1 MLIRNYGDN
10 YLVKSD
16 LGDKRLD
23 KRAKLISNRLRNKYG
38 QPLSKV
44 FTKSSEL
51 KRAYEFFANVKTS
64 FAKIVEL
71 SYYQTANR
79 VNNLALILS
88 VGDTTFLDY
97 KKIKIKREEY
107 GPIGNGGNGLI
118 LHSSLAVDPNSGQPL
133 GLLWSKLWK
142 REQKIKTKKKRK
154 KSKGFEK
161 KESYKWVEA
170 IKKVPEVLE
179 KVSSNNDQ
187 KVLHVFD
194 REGDISE
201 VFEEAQQH
209 QNCGVLIRAAH
220 NRSLSE
226 QEDYLW
232 DYLEKQP
239 VQFEQQ
245 IELPKNHQRK
255 KRTVTLAIKF
265 YPVKLRSPQRLKST
279 ESFDIYAVYAEEIE
293 PPEGEEGI
301 SWMLLTTENV
311 ATNSDALTI
320 LRWYTYRWL
329 IEEYHK
335 ILKSGCQVESYRLA
349 GDSMSVLLG
358 FLTPIAA
365 DLLRMTYL
373 NRTQPDSSAETIL
386 TPLQIKVLTA
396 LSSQT
401 KTKSKSKSEPELGTI
416 AWAIH
421 EIARLEGYLEHRR
434 KTPIGITVLWRG
446 WLELISLSEGWELRE
461 NFAKKQ
467 PF

>member
-1 MLIRNYGDN
+1 MIICHYADN
-10 YLVKSD
+10 YLFKLD

-23 KRAKLISNRLRNKYG
+23 ERAKLISNRLRNKYG

-44 FTKSSEL
+44 FRKSSEL
-51 KRAYEFFANVKTS
+51 KRAYEFFANAKTS
-64 FAKIVEL
+64 FEKIVEL
-71 SYYQTANR
+71 SHYQTANR
-79 VNNLALILS
+79 VKNLPLILS
-88 VGDTTFLDY
+88 VGDTSFLDY

-133 GLLWSKLWK
+133 GLLSSKLWK
-142 REQKIKTKKKRK
+142 REPKIKTKKKIK

-170 IKKVPEVLE
+170 IKKVPEILE
-179 KVSSNNDQ
+179 KVSSKNDQ

-201 VFEEAQQH
+201 VFEEAQKH
-209 QNCGVLIRAAH
+209 PNCGVLIRAAH

-232 DYLEKQP
+232 DYMEKQP
-239 VQFEQQ
+239 VQFEQE

-265 YPVKLRSPQRLKST
+265 SPVKLRSPQRLKST
-279 ESFDIYAVYAEEIE
+279 KSFDIYAVYAEEIE
-293 PPEGEEGI
+293 PPEGEKAI

-386 TPLQIKVLTA
+386 TPVQIKVLTA
-396 LSSQT
+396 LSSP
-401 KTKSKSKSEPELGTI
+401 TKSKSKSEPELGTI

-421 EIARLEGYLEHRR
+421 GIARLGGYLEHRR

-446 WLELISLSEGWELRE
+446 WLELISLCEGWELRE
-461 NFAKKQ
+461 NSAKKQ
-467 PF
+467 SF

>member
-1 MLIRNYGDN
+1 MLIRNYDQN

-23 KRAKLISNRLRNKYG
+23 KRAQLISNRLRNKYG

-44 FTKSSEL
+44 FRKSSEL

-71 SYYQTANR
+71 SHYQTANR
-79 VNNLALILS
+79 VKNLPLILS

-118 LHSSLAVDPNSGQPL
+118 LHSSLAVDPNCGQPL

-142 REQKIKTKKKRK
+142 REKKIKTKKKIK
-154 KSKGFEK
+154 KSQGFEQ

-170 IKKVPEVLE
+170 IKKVPEVLD

-232 DYLEKQP
+232 DYVEKQP

-293 PPEGEEGI
+293 PPEGEEAI

-329 IEEYHK
+329 IEDG
-335 ILKSGCQVESYRLA
+335 S
-349 GDSMSVLLG
+349 
-358 FLTPIAA
+358 
-365 DLLRMTYL
+365 
-373 NRTQPDSSAETIL
+373 
-386 TPLQIKVLTA
+386 
-396 LSSQT
+396 
-401 KTKSKSKSEPELGTI
+401 
-416 AWAIH
+416 
-421 EIARLEGYLEHRR
+421 
-434 KTPIGITVLWRG
+434 
-446 WLELISLSEGWELRE
+446 
-461 NFAKKQ
+461 
-467 PF
+467 

>member
-1 MLIRNYGDN
+1 MNFSR
-10 YLVKSD
+10 
-16 LGDKRLD
+16 
-23 KRAKLISNRLRNKYG
+23 
-38 QPLSKV
+38 
-44 FTKSSEL
+44 F
-51 KRAYEFFANVKTS
+51 VKTS

-71 SYYQTANR
+71 SHYQTANR

-97 KKIKIKREEY
+97 QKIKIKREEY

-142 REQKIKTKKKRK
+142 REHKIKTQKKRK

-201 VFEEAQQH
+201 VFEEAQKH
-209 QNCGVLIRAAH
+209 ENCGVLIRAAH

-226 QEDYLW
+226 SEDYLW
-232 DYLEKQP
+232 DYVEKQP
-239 VQFEQQ
+239 VQFKQE

-265 YPVKLRSPQRLKST
+265 YPVKLRSPQR
-279 ESFDIYAVYAEEIE
+279 
-293 PPEGEEGI
+293 
-301 SWMLLTTENV
+301 
-311 ATNSDALTI
+311 
-320 LRWYTYRWL
+320 
-329 IEEYHK
+329 
-335 ILKSGCQVESYRLA
+335 
-349 GDSMSVLLG
+349 
-358 FLTPIAA
+358 
-365 DLLRMTYL
+365 LLRMTYL

-401 KTKSKSKSEPELGTI
+401 KTKSKSEPELGTI

-421 EIARLEGYLEHRR
+421 EIARLGGYLEHRK

-446 WLELISLSEGWELRE
+446 LLELISLCEGWELRE
-461 NFAKKQ
+461 NFAIK
-467 PF
+467 